1 MVPHF
6 TSPKDNKSW
15 QSPMVLLILMV
26 IAMQISHATWFA
38 LLNNFAINKV
48 QFTGKEIGILQSLR
62 EIPGFL
68 AFGAV
73 LLLLYIKEQNLALLS
88 LCFLGIGVALT
99 GFFPTT
105 YAFYLTTIIMSVGF
119 HYYETIAQ
127 SLALQWLDKKEASY
141 GLGKVLSASSFAAL
155 ASFGMIYL
163 TWTILKFPFEYVYL
177 TAGTIS
183 LIIVAYCFLA
193 FPKFPQKVPQHKKLI
208 IRQRYWLYYA
218 LTFLSGARRQIFIV
232 FAGFMMVEKFGYT
245 VSAITTLFLVNHIFN
260 MLLAPQI
267 GKFIGYIGEKRALTI
282 EYIGLIFV
290 FTSYAF
296 VEDANIAAF
305 LYIID
310 HAFFALAIAIK
321 TYFQKISDPADIAPT
336 AGVAFSI
343 NHIAAVFLPV
353 ILGYIWLTN
362 PSSVFLVGAAIA
374 VMSLI
379 LSRFIPDKPNQT
391 TEFSWKE
398 TVLSTEIK

>member
-1 MVPHF
+1 M
-6 TSPKDNKSW
+6 
-15 QSPMVLLILMV
+15 LIV
-26 IAMQISHATWFA
+26 IAMQLSHSTWFA
-38 LLNNFAINKV
+38 LLNNFAINEV
-48 QFTGKEIGILQSLR
+48 NFTGKEIGTLQSLR

-88 LCFLGIGVALT
+88 LCFLGIGVGAT
-99 GFFPTT
+99 GFFPDV
-105 YAFYLTTIIMSVGF
+105 YSFYLTTMIMSVGF

-141 GLGKVLSASSFAAL
+141 GLARIIAASSFASLSA
-155 ASFGMIYL
+155 FGMIYL
-163 TWTILKFPFEYVYL
+163 LWTIFDFSFAYIYL
-177 TAGTIS
+177 AAGT
-183 LIIVAYCFLA
+183 LTLGIIIFCFLT
-193 FPKFPQKVPQHKKLI
+193 FPKFPQKVEQHKKLI

-232 FAGFMMVEKFGYT
+232 FAGFMMVEKFGYSVT
-245 VSAITTLFLVNHIFN
+245 GITTLFLVNHIFN
-260 MLLAPQI
+260 MLLAPRI
-267 GKFIGYIGEKRALTI
+267 GKLIGYIGERKALTI
-282 EYIGLIFV
+282 EYLGLIFV

-296 VEDANIAAF
+296 IENATLAAA

-343 NHIAAVFLPV
+343 NHIAAVFLPI
-353 ILGYIWLTN
+353 ILGYVWLNN
-362 PSSVFLVGAAIA
+362 PSLVFLIGATIA
-374 VMSLI
+374 FFSLI
-379 LSRFIPDKPNQT
+379 LSRFVPQSPSENI
-391 TEFSWKE
+391 EFSWKE
-398 TVLSTEIK
+398 KTVLKAAE